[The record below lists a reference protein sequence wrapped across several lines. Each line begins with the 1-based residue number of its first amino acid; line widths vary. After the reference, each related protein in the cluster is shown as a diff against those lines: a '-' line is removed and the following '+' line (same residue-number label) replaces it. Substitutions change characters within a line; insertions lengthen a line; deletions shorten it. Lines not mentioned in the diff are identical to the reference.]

1 MPKVTFKIV
10 AALYHLGNVAIDEQ
24 RLPANPQWTGNTSYY

>member
-10 AALYHLGNVAIDEQ
+10 ATLYHLGNIAIDEQ
-24 RLPANPQWTGNTSYY
+24 RLPANPQ